1 MKASIVLATLAT
13 LMFLGGCTLVP
24 VYTKDGVLDGAGIK
38 VLDAGDPSQVESV
51 AGQIRNVNRQS
62 LGVAGEILENP
73 LVQIG
78 LSALGV
84 GGIAETTRRV
94 VKASN
99 EAQRKR
105 EDDLYDEA
113 LRRGA
118 AGEAKAV

>member
-13 LMFLGGCTLVP
+13 LMFLVGCTLVP
-24 VYTKDGVLDGAGIK
+24 IYTKDGAFNGAGIK
-38 VLDAGDPSQVESV
+38 VLDSGDPSQVESI
-51 AGQIRNVNRQS
+51 AGQIRSVSRES
-62 LGVAGEILENP
+62 GGVVSEILDNP

-105 EDDLYDEA
+105 EDDLFDEA
-113 LRRGA
+113 LA
-118 AGEAKAV
+118 LNVQPTT